1 MRAVAPR
8 LHAAARPFQHVV
20 PQAGLARA
28 GPGSLHTA
36 PALSTALLGYIDAFR
51 RQAQFPQHRCSLRP
65 ARRAGAVRL
74 PTPLRR
80 TRRRLPARP
89 ARTVCTFS
97 SQSSP
102 GGAGGKRISQN
113 DFTEK
118 AWEAVVSAPDIAR
131 EASQQVVETEHL
143 FKALLEQPAGLARR
157 IMSKA
162 GADSTSLLEQTNAYI
177 KRQPRISGKYEQVS
191 CLHHRLFL

>member
-36 PALSTALLGYIDAFR
+36 PALSTALLGHIDAFR
-51 RQAQFPQHRCSLRP
+51 WQAQFPQHRCSLRP

-74 PTPLRR
+74 FTPPAIHPVPLPTPLRR

-89 ARTVCTFS
+89 ARTVRTFS
-97 SQSSP
+97 AQSSP

-118 AWEAVVSAPDIAR
+118 AW
-131 EASQQVVETEHL
+131 
-143 FKALLEQPAGLARR
+143 
-157 IMSKA
+157 
-162 GADSTSLLEQTNAYI
+162 
-177 KRQPRISGKYEQVS
+177 
-191 CLHHRLFL
+191 